1 MQDKKGFEDR
11 LAELEIL
18 ARAQGLDFF
27 PTSFEVVP
35 FDFMIEVA
43 AYGLPTR
50 ARHWSYGKVYG
61 SQHLYGTMGVS
72 KIYEI
77 VLNSDPGLAFLLDTN
92 PEIANLLV
100 GAHVFGHVDFFKN
113 NGLFTNTNRRMVND
127 AVAHALRIDNYIERY
142 GLDIVEHLM
151 DIGFALD
158 RHIDAYAGVHR
169 DLYPA
174 RKIVEKEQKDL
185 PFADIIGDA
194 KRSVTYVVEG
204 DRLPPHP
211 ERDLLWFLIN
221 YAKIEEWQKDTLG
234 IIREE
239 SYYFY
244 PQFLTKI
251 LNEGWAS
258 YWHAELFHHWNG
270 VTPSEMIEFAQL
282 HAGVVNAGGRFN
294 LNPYFLGYKIL
305 VDIEKQWDKKRKEW
319 LEKKA
324 KGEKTEGPL
333 PLTGREKLFEVRR
346 TEDDISLISN
356 YLTLDLTEEL
366 MMFTYGDKGQPVGK
380 IPSPPVKDAEII
392 LTSRDHE
399 AIINSLIQP
408 RYNYGVPQITVKD
421 VVNNTLYLEHT
432 DRATSFLDRPFAS
445 QTLAYIAELW
455 KNPVHILT
463 NDEHG
468 KEVQLTTK
476 TPT

>member
-1 MQDKKGFEDR
+1 MQHKKMFEDR
-11 LAELEIL
+11 LGELEVL
-18 ARAQGLDFF
+18 AREQGLDFF
-27 PTSFEVVP
+27 PVNFEVVP
-35 FDFMIEVA
+35 FDFMTEIA

-61 SQHLYGTMGVS
+61 SQHLYGTMGLS

-77 VLNSDPGLAFLLDTN
+77 VLNSDPGLAFMLDTN

-127 AVAHALRIDNYIERY
+127 AMAHALRVDTYIERY
-142 GLDIVEHLM
+142 GLDVVEHLM

-158 RHIDAYAGVHR
+158 RHIDAHAGVHR
-169 DLYPA
+169 ERYPA

-194 KRSVTYVVEG
+194 KTSVTYVVEG

-221 YAKIEEWQKDTLG
+221 YSKIEDWQKDVLG

-258 YWHAELFHHWNG
+258 YWHAELFHQWNG
-270 VTPSEMIEFAQL
+270 VTPDEMIEFAVL
-282 HAGVVNAGGRFN
+282 HAGVVNAGGRFH

-305 VDIEKQWDKKRKEW
+305 TDIEKQWDKKRKEW
-319 LEKKA
+319 LEKQA

-356 YLTLDLTEEL
+356 YLTLELTEEL
-366 MMFTYGDKGQPVGK
+366 MYFTYSDLQPSG
-380 IPSPPVKDAEII
+380 PPKPPTKDTQII
-392 LTSRDHE
+392 LKSRDHE
-399 AIINSLIQP
+399 AIVSSLIEP
-408 RYNYGVPQITVKD
+408 RYNYGVPQIVVRD
-421 VVNNTLYLEHT
+421 VVNNILYLEHT
-432 DRATSFLDRPFAS
+432 DRATSFLDRSFAS

-455 KNPVHILT
+455 KHPVHILT
-463 NDEHG
+463 NDEYG
-468 KEVQLTTK
+468 KEVSLTARS
-476 TPT
+476 PT